1 MTSPIPA
8 EDPLR
13 DAAWF
18 ASQIGVSVDYV
29 RHNTATLPHHK
40 VGRLVRFDDHCI
52 DELRRR
58 TDELIDDVCA
68 SEPASGT
75 DRIVV
80 PGTFEAERREQRRR
94 DGIPLSTNLVA
105 EIDEL
110 ASGLGTTT
118 LR

>member
-18 ASQIGVSVDYV
+18 ASQIGMSVDYV

-40 VGRLVRFDDHCI
+40 IGRLVRFDDHCI

-58 TDELIDDVCA
+58 TAVTPADPMRRTAA
-68 SEPASGT
+68 SRARKAS
-75 DRIVV
+75 R
-80 PGTFEAERREQRRR
+80 
-94 DGIPLSTNLVA
+94 
-105 EIDEL
+105 
-110 ASGLGTTT
+110 
-118 LR
+118 